1 MNAIFDNQIKVD
13 GIKYMC
19 FMDVKGSNIPTD
31 YWQTWLVFSTHQRVV
46 ALTNRDLD
54 REVLQLM
61 QFLSMVKIKGLK
73 KKQFSISTIN

>member
-31 YWQTWLVFSTHQRVV
+31 NWQTWVGV
-46 ALTNRDLD
+46 
-54 REVLQLM
+54 
-61 QFLSMVKIKGLK
+61 
-73 KKQFSISTIN
+73 